1 VSDSDIVKR
10 IADSG
15 GVLFDLDGTLA
26 LGDQDSR
33 SYRALPGAVELLSKL
48 RREGRPFAI
57 FTNGTHH
64 TPLAYVQMLRRAG
77 FAIEESSLLTPSVVA
92 AELFRR
98 KGYRRVLV
106 LGVQGVSQPLVDAGL
121 AVVRPGDGETG
132 VEATFVGWHPD
143 FGLRDIEAACRAGWA
158 GAPLYTAS
166 AAPFFATRAGKTV
179 GISGAICAAIRSVT
193 GARVTVLGKPSLLA
207 LRAASRRLGVVPA
220 RMVVVGDDPTLE
232 VAMARAGGACAVGV
246 KTGLGAENAFAAL
259 ASHRSAHLDLSAY
272 FPNLTGGR
280 RGTGKAASPP

>member
-1 VSDSDIVKR
+1 MQP
-10 IADSG
+10 
-15 GVLFDLDGTLA
+15 VL
-26 LGDQDSR
+26 
-33 SYRALPGAVELLSKL
+33 LPGSVYSIGSKHY
-48 RREGRPFAI
+48 PPA
-57 FTNGTHH
+57 
-64 TPLAYVQMLRRAG
+64 RAM
-77 FAIEESSLLTPSVVA
+77 I
-92 AELFRR
+92 
-98 KGYRRVLV
+98 
-106 LGVQGVSQPLVDAGL
+106 DAGL

-232 VAMARAGGACAVGV
+232 VAMARAGDHDQGLQQPRLLDPDLRLGLAVGP
-246 KTGLGAENAFAAL
+246 A
-259 ASHRSAHLDLSAY
+259 R
-272 FPNLTGGR
+272 
-280 RGTGKAASPP
+280 